1 MSALAAAQAAEVA
14 SWPPAAHS
22 RSGRDDGAARDGRDT
37 VASFDGPRNG
47 PGDNPEPGG
56 SRGPGDDRRADL
68 GPAADLRR
76 RTENLPV
83 TIRAGLREREA
94 ELGRSLEAHDRPTD
108 RRDLVMQR
116 LDHANILRERGEI
129 RTALGAPDKAHQD
142 LVDSRAALKQGW
154 QDAEPMTG
162 LTGSRM
168 RINVLATAAEHAAA
182 DGDPEGANGHLDHA
196 RQTLFEWRPAT
207 VGAKA
212 YADRTVP
219 VWDLVRL
226 CYAEHRAAVRL
237 MEQEQDPAAGDSEV
251 AWLWLNRIEQRYG
264 KVPRSDPLWPQLK
277 GAEAVAAVRSGRA
290 GDLKKLSGTVANASK
305 AFERLDSP
313 RPDRAARLHLAMTRE
328 LVGWSNKTEGP
339 EGGPIWEA
347 AAPTCCG
354 GGKPP
359 GGPSSRAPASAAPI
373 ASGAAPTGWSWP
385 WSPPR
390 KGPGLNGTGA
400 RSPSTTS
407 PSPATRKPPPSI
419 SSTAA
424 TSVARRRASWT
435 CQW

>member
-1 MSALAAAQAAEVA
+1 
-14 SWPPAAHS
+14 
-22 RSGRDDGAARDGRDT
+22 

-347 AAPTCCG
+347 AASNLLWG
-354 GGKPP
+354 REAARRALEQSP
-359 GGPSSRAPASAAPI
+359 GFRRAHSLWGSANWLELALVATAQGSWFERNRRALALHDLAIAGDPQAPSLYQQHRRYERRPAAGVMDLPVVSLLD
-373 ASGAAPTGWSWP
+373 P
-385 WSPPR
+385 WSRPD
-390 KGPGLNGTGA
+390 GPVLE
-400 RSPSTTS
+400 
-407 PSPATRKPPPSI
+407 TRY
-419 SSTAA
+419 
-424 TSVARRRASWT
+424 
-435 CQW
+435 